1 MGVEL
6 SRALVPLPKETRM
19 SLTPMP
25 GIRTARR
32 VVPDGIPYYDF
43 HDDRLGPPRAV
54 SRLLLRAPAKQLNG
68 EMA

>member
-1 MGVEL
+1 
-6 SRALVPLPKETRM
+6 M